1 MTSPAKVVAEIR
13 AVRGNQQPPGWIDR
27 AIVAIADVQR
37 GLITLEQ
44 LLDLGLTHDAIER
57 RVLLGRLTRIHQGAF
72 AVGTARLSPHAKW
85 KAATLACGDGALL
98 CWLPA
103 AGLWRTW
110 PTAAGMAHV
119 VMAGNGRLGHAEIVM
134 HRMRQMHPDDFAEHE
149 GIPVTSLELTCLHL
163 AGLLTR
169 RSFERSTIKAARRP
183 EFSVERAIA
192 LADRSNGRPGVRR
205 FRRIITR
212 DLAAEMRSLSELE
225 LRFVELLR
233 HHDIAMPEI
242 NHDVERLMV
251 DAAWHDAKGIVELDG
266 FEFHKLPRDLR
277 VDNAR
282 TRRLVLA
289 GYRVIRFGWRDLT
302 DDPSGTARA
311 VISLLAL

>member
-1 MTSPAKVVAEIR
+1 MVSPAKVVAKTR
-13 AVRGNQQPPGWIDR
+13 AIRGNQQPPGWIDR
-27 AIVAIADVQR
+27 AIVAIADAQR
-37 GLITLEQ
+37 GLVTLEQ
-44 LLDLGLTHDAIER
+44 LLNLGMSHDAIER
-57 RVLLGRLTRIHQGAF
+57 RVMLGRLTRIHQGVF
-72 AVGTARLSPHAKW
+72 AVGTAKLDPRAKW

-110 PTAAGMAHV
+110 AAPAGMAHV
-119 VMAGNGRLGHAEIVM
+119 VIAGNGRAGHAEIAM
-134 HRMRQMHPDDFAEHE
+134 HRMRHMHPEDVAEHE
-149 GIPVTSLELTCLHL
+149 GVPVTSLELTSLHL
-163 AGLLTR
+163 AGLLTQ

-192 LADRSNGRPGVRR
+192 LADRSNGRRGVKR
-205 FRRIITR
+205 FRQIITR
-212 DLAAEMRSLSELE
+212 DLAAELRSLSELE

-233 HHDIAMPEI
+233 HYDIAIPVI
-242 NHDVERLMV
+242 NHDVESLMV
-251 DAAWHDAKGIVELDG
+251 DAVWHDAKAIVELDG

-289 GYRVIRFGWRDLT
+289 GYRVIRFGWRDLA
-302 DDPSGTARA
+302 DDPGGTAAA